1 MGSPLKELTVE
12 ILDGEGGEEY
22 GIKCFKQISAFKQ
35 EKLVEIKY
43 K

>member
-1 MGSPLKELTVE
+1 MKDSKKKKKKETR
-12 ILDGEGGEEY
+12 
-22 GIKCFKQISAFKQ
+22 IKCFKQISAFKQ